1 MYIADTLNGGSLAQF
16 AASTHNLRQ
25 AALDGSFAVS
35 EDAGQQMIKAIN
47 KCLDGLLASQSSLA
61 VIQRGTPLGTSPAGV
76 ATAQFNRQVA
86 DGDNQSALH
95 ALKRFREVLDEA
107 RSAIE
112 QAMRNYREADAGN
125 ANTIRHTG
133 V

>member
-1 MYIADTLNGGSLAQF
+1 MYIADALNGGSLAQF

-35 EDAGQQMIKAIN
+35 EDAGQQMINAIN
-47 KCLDGLLASQSSLA
+47 KCLDGLLESRQSLMK
-61 VIQRGTPLGTSPAGV
+61 IRQGTPLGTSPAGV
-76 ATAQFNRQVA
+76 AMAQFNQQVA
-86 DGDNQSALH
+86 DGDNQSAFY
-95 ALKRFREVLDEA
+95 ALERFQEVLNEA

-112 QAMRNYREADAGN
+112 QAMRNYQQADAGN
-125 ANTIRHTG
+125 ASVIRHTG

>member
-1 MYIADTLNGGSLAQF
+1 MYIADALNGGSLAQF

-47 KCLDGLLASQSSLA
+47 KCLDGLTGSREWLQQ
-61 VIQRGTPLGTSPAGV
+61 IQRGTPLGTSPAGM
-76 ATAQFNRQVA
+76 AMAKFNQQVA
-86 DGDNQSALH
+86 DGDNQSAIN
-95 ALKRFREVLDEA
+95 ALERFQDVLLEA
-107 RSAIE
+107 RAAIE
-112 QAMRNYREADAGN
+112 QAMRNYREADTSN
-125 ANTIRHTG
+125 ANAIRHTG

>member
-35 EDAGQQMIKAIN
+35 EDAGQQMIQAIDR
-47 KCLDGLLASQSSLA
+47 CLERVVEIRSFTEI
-61 VIQRGTPLGTSPAGV
+61 VRRRTPLGNSPAGV
-76 ATAQFNRQVA
+76 AMAEFNQQVA
-86 DGDNQSALH
+86 YGDDQSALRVL
-95 ALKRFREVLDEA
+95 ARFQEVLGDA
-107 RSAIE
+107 RTAIE
-112 QAMRNYREADAGN
+112 QAMRNYREVDAAN
-125 ANTIRHTG
+125 ASTIHHTG